1 MTLRPLASLLP
12 LLLLWF
18 GGLFTPG
25 LASPA
30 RIKDLVEVDGVR
42 GNDLLGYGLV
52 VGLNNS
58 GD

>member
-1 MTLRPLASLLP
+1 MTLRPLA
-12 LLLLWF
+12 LLLALLLVWIAA
-18 GGLFTPG
+18 PG
-25 LASPA
+25 PAAASPA
-30 RIKDLVEVDGVR
+30 RIKDLVEIDGVR